1 MRDTCVVLLSDFGS
15 RDVYAG
21 VMKGVISRIAPRA
34 RLIDLTHEVPAG
46 DVRLAAFRLWQAFRS
61 MPPGAVFLAVV
72 DPGVGTA
79 RRPLAVRCE
88 GFSCVGPDNGI
99 FTYMLEGRLDAN
111 AFEISR
117 LEDLV
122 GPGSRPQS
130 NTFHGRDVFA
140 PAAALLARGM
150 DITRLGPA
158 ARKLVR
164 ISLPR
169 PSSDRPQGAVCR
181 EALHADGFGNMV
193 TSIGALV
200 RSDEVVRLDPWV
212 PGCAPLILPASRAR
226 VRLGKGGEL
235 PLEHTFGSVP
245 PGRPFAYIGS
255 DNLLEIGVN
264 RGKASDLLEL
274 APGTEIDLFWQ

>member
-1 MRDTCVVLLSDFGS
+1 MQDTCVVLLSDFGS

-21 VMKGVISRIAPRA
+21 VMKGVISGIAPRA
-34 RLIDLTHEVPAG
+34 RLIDLTHEIPPG
-46 DVRLAAFRLWQAFRS
+46 DIRQAAFRLWQAFHH
-61 MPPGAVFLAVV
+61 MPRGAVFLAVV

-99 FTYMLEGRLDAN
+99 FTYMLEGRLDAK
-111 AFEISR
+111 AFEMSR
-117 LEDLV
+117 LEDLL
-122 GPGSRPQS
+122 GPGSRPHS

-150 DITRLGPA
+150 DIARLGPP
-158 ARKLVR
+158 ARNLVR

-169 PSSDRPQGAVCR
+169 LSSDGPRGPVRG

-200 RSDEVVRLDPWV
+200 RSGDVVRLDPWV
-212 PGCAPLILPASRAR
+212 SVCAPLILPASR
-226 VRLGKGGEL
+226 VRLRLGNGREL

-245 PGRPFAYIGS
+245 VGTPFAYIGS

-264 RGKASDLLEL
+264 GGNASDLLEL
-274 APGTEIDLFWQ
+274 ASGAEIILFWQ